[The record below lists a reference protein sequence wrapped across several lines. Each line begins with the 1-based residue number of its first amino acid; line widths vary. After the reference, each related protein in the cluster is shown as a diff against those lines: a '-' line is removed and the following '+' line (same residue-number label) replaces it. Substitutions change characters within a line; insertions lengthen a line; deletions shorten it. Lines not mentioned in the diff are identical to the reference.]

1 MKDDHV
7 LSVAVWHSNM
17 PLRISSTPAGVR
29 FAIKVV
35 PGASRDRVMGLLGDA
50 LKVAV
55 SKPPSG
61 GAANGAVVELLAKT
75 LGVREAQ
82 VTIVA
87 GHTSPRK
94 EVEITG
100 IAGDDVEGRLGM
112 TKSK

>member
-1 MKDDHV
+1 M
-7 LSVAVWHSNM
+7 L
-17 PLRISSTPAGVR
+17 LRLIPTSSGVR

-35 PGASRDRVMGLLGDA
+35 PGASRDRVVGLLGDA

-61 GAANGAVVELLAKT
+61 GAANGAVIQLLAKA

-87 GHTSPRK
+87 GHSNPRK
-94 EVEITG
+94 EIEVSGITETEL
-100 IAGDDVEGRLGM
+100 DRKLEPHTR
-112 TKSK
+112 K

>member
-1 MKDDHV
+1 
-7 LSVAVWHSNM
+7 M
-17 PLRISSTPAGVR
+17 PLRITATSAGVR

-61 GAANGAVVELLAKT
+61 GAANGAVIELLAKS
-75 LGVREAQ
+75 LGVRESQ

-94 EVEITG
+94 EIE
-100 IAGDDVEGRLGM
+100 IAGLSAIDLE
-112 TKSK
+112 SKLIEIKK

>member
-1 MKDDHV
+1 
-7 LSVAVWHSNM
+7 M
-17 PLRISSTPAGVR
+17 PLRVVPTSSGVR

-61 GAANGAVVELLAKT
+61 GAANEAVIELLANT
-75 LGVREAQ
+75 LGVRESQ

-87 GHTSPRK
+87 GHTNPRK
-94 EVEITG
+94 EIEVNGVTTEQLLAQFT
-100 IAGDDVEGRLGM
+100 
-112 TKSK
+112 

>member
-1 MKDDHV
+1 MG
-7 LSVAVWHSNM
+7 
-17 PLRISSTPAGVR
+17 LRLTSTSAGVR

-75 LGVREAQ
+75 IGVREAQ
-82 VTIVA
+82 VLIVS
-87 GHTSPRK
+87 GHTNARK

-100 IAGDDVEGRLGM
+100 LDATALCQRLGQ
-112 TKSK
+112 TS